1 MSGTGDWLA
10 YGGGIALV
18 IGGSAAFGM
27 AMRPTGPLGR
37 AISRYVARLDAE
49 CRFQCYTID
58 GRQLLGRQLV
68 FLALS
73 IIVCIQM
80 GQPLL
85 WVLPPAVVFGPWF
98 VLRRRR
104 KKRIER
110 IEAQLD
116 GWLQILSN
124 LLRAAGGL
132 GDALAASAD
141 LIRAPLRQELD
152 RSLKEIRLGAT
163 LDEALRQMGERIKSS
178 TVAAVIT
185 LLVVGRRTG
194 GEMPAL
200 LESAAAALR
209 EMARLEGVIR
219 AKTADGRMQTLVLA
233 AAPIAAVMGFRLVDP
248 RFFDPLVQSLFGYA
262 VLGAAMVF
270 WVMALLSARRILQ
283 VDY

>member
-1 MSGTGDWLA
+1 VSGTGDWLA

-132 GDALAASAD
+132 GDACRSCPTFSAPPAASA
-141 LIRAPLRQELD
+141 
-152 RSLKEIRLGAT
+152 T
-163 LDEALRQMGERIKSS
+163 LW
-178 TVAAVIT
+178 
-185 LLVVGRRTG
+185 
-194 GEMPAL
+194 P
-200 LESAAAALR
+200 
-209 EMARLEGVIR
+209 
-219 AKTADGRMQTLVLA
+219 
-233 AAPIAAVMGFRLVDP
+233 P
-248 RFFDPLVQSLFGYA
+248 RPTS
-262 VLGAAMVF
+262 
-270 WVMALLSARRILQ
+270 SARRSARSSTAASRRSAWAPPSTRRSARWASGSRARRWPR
-283 VDY
+283 

>member
-1 MSGTGDWLA
+1 MTTSDLLA
-10 YGGGIALV
+10 YGGGAALV
-18 IGGSAAFGM
+18 IGGAASLGI

-37 AISRYVARLDAE
+37 AIARYVARLDAE
-49 CRFQCYTID
+49 CRFQCYVMD
-58 GRQLLGRQLV
+58 GQQLFARQLLG
-68 FLALS
+68 LAMTVV
-73 IIVCIQM
+73 VCIQA
-80 GQPLL
+80 GSLYLWPLPLL
-85 WVLPPAVVFGPWF
+85 ALFGPWF

-104 KKRIER
+104 KKRIEK
-110 IEAQLD
+110 IESQLD
-116 GWLQILSN
+116 GWLQILAN
-124 LLRAAGGL
+124 LLRSAGGL

-152 RSLKEIRLGAT
+152 RTLKEIRLGAT
-163 LDEALRQMGERIKSS
+163 LDEALRQMGERVRSS

-200 LESAAAALR
+200 LESAASALR

-219 AKTADGRMQTLVLA
+219 AKTADGRMQTLILAFAPLGLVLG
-233 AAPIAAVMGFRLVDP
+233 VRMVEE
-248 RFFDPLVQSLFGYA
+248 RFFDPLFSSFFGYV

-270 WVMALLSARRILQ
+270 WVMALVTARKILQ